1 METLPGSCKRMHLP
15 RLSQSTSTRIS
26 HTAVLVAIESKI
38 TRHPADSSCTL
49 ERRGTTAPNHGKGQ
63 VQLVGNG
70 SPSLVTNCL
79 YSLYR
84 DKPVTQL
91 NSPY

>member
-15 RLSQSTSTRIS
+15 RLSQSTSTHSSTTSVI
-26 HTAVLVAIESKI
+26 VAIESKI
-38 TRHPADSSCTL
+38 TRHPVDLGCTL
-49 ERRGTTAPNHGKGQ
+49 KRRGATAPNRGKGQ

-84 DKPVTQL
+84 DR
-91 NSPY
+91 

>member
-15 RLSQSTSTRIS
+15 RLSQSTSTHIS
-26 HTAVLVAIESKI
+26 TTPVIVTIESKI

-49 ERRGTTAPNHGKGQ
+49 KRRGTTAPNQGKGQ

-70 SPSLVTNCL
+70 SPPLVTNCL

-84 DKPVTQL
+84 DR
-91 NSPY
+91 